1 MFLTKYCTHK
11 LARVWRFE
19 VPKRAKTR
27 FCWVMQNYYKNTRV
41 EISKQIKKHKELG
54 SIQKS
59 KHMSNKTKTVQTKPG
74 SFKVIEM
81 LILG

>member
-1 MFLTKYCTHK
+1 
-11 LARVWRFE
+11 
-19 VPKRAKTR
+19 
-27 FCWVMQNYYKNTRV
+27 MQNYYKNTRV

-59 KHMSNKTKTVQTKPG
+59 KHIYVEQK

-81 LILG
+81 LILGYM